1 MLQRTTNGVPQKD
14 FCLHSPASVE
24 FNGKEVRG
32 LTAYWDTGS
41 SVCCIAREIANKL
54 SLPIMP
60 TQQEVKSIT
69 NSKMADVTVC
79 TLKIGYG
86 DDIILPDTLFCV
98 MDPEDF
104 EYELLIGQDIIGYGE
119 LHTKYNPAMERIRLE
134 FEIDPSVIPDPEI

>member
-14 FCLHSPASVE
+14 FCLHSPASIE

-54 SLPIMP
+54 GLPIMP

-69 NSKMADVTVC
+69 DSKMADVTVC

-104 EYELLIGQDIIGYGE
+104 EYELLIGQDVIGYGE
-119 LHTKYNPAMERIRLE
+119 LHLNTIQQWNGLDLSLRLTLL
-134 FEIDPSVIPDPEI
+134 